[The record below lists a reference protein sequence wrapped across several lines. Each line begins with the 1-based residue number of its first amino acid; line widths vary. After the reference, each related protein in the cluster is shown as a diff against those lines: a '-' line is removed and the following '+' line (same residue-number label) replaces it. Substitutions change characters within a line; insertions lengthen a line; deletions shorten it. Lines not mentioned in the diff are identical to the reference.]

1 MTGPTDRR
9 LGFSWFRRPVR
20 AISDADTVRYKGKAK
35 ISKYEVI
42 PILVQVP
49 ILVLVSICH
58 LPFSISHTTTH
69 HQSVTL
75 EEERQYV
82 Q

>member
-20 AISDADTVRYKGKAK
+20 AISDADTVRYKEKAK

-42 PILVQVP
+42 TNTCTSTNTSTSRRSV
-49 ILVLVSICH
+49 ICH
-58 LPFSISHTTTH
+58 LPLATPLHITS
-69 HQSVTL
+69 QS
-75 EEERQYV
+75 R
-82 Q
+82 

>member
-20 AISDADTVRYKGKAK
+20 AISDADTVRYKEKAK

-49 ILVLVSICH
+49 ILVRVEYLS
-58 LPFSISHTTTH
+58 FAISHTTTH
-69 HQSVTL
+69 HQ
-75 EEERQYV
+75 YV